1 MLHNSCD
8 TVCGLAADEEMK
20 REHRRKM
27 IREPNLDK
35 PFPDTALPRDARSTE
50 SHQGLTDCCR
60 VTAGRIITTEMLN
73 CVTIAFMIRTGSPKS
88 LLLDCLNDLQ
98 PGPYWH
104 VGQDHSL
111 Q

>member
-1 MLHNSCD
+1 M
-8 TVCGLAADEEMK
+8 CGLASDEEMK

-27 IREPNLDK
+27 IREPYLDK

-88 LLLDCLNDLQ
+88 LLLGCLNDLQ

>member
-20 REHRRKM
+20 RQQRRKT
-27 IREPNLDK
+27 IREPNLDE
-35 PFPDTALPRDARSTE
+35 PFPDTALPRDLRSTE
-50 SHQGLTDCCR
+50 SHQGLADCCR
-60 VTAGRIITTEMLN
+60 VTAGHVLATEMLN
-73 CVTIAFMIRTGSPKS
+73 CVTIVFMIRTGSPKS
-88 LLLDCLNDLQ
+88 LPLDCLNGFQ
-98 PGPYWH
+98 PGPYSH